1 MFKPLQATELSPEEY
16 VVLDRV
22 SDRSITV
29 WQLNVMTRIWTNT
42 LQPALFT
49 KLIGLLWK
57 GNYKFYLNF
66 VN

>member
-1 MFKPLQATELSPEEY
+1 MFEPLQATELSPEEY

-29 WQLNVMTRIWTNT
+29 WQLNVMTRIWTKT

-49 KLIGLLWK
+49 
-57 GNYKFYLNF
+57 
-66 VN
+66 

>member
-29 WQLNVMTRIWTNT
+29 WQLNVMTRIWTKT

-49 KLIGLLWK
+49 KLLGLLWK